1 MDLSKFKKLIKKS
14 GDKVIFV
21 EDGEPDMILMS
32 FDEYESLI
40 DEGDF
45 DHGKELS
52 EYSSENFNSF
62 NKFDLEDKHGSSYDA
77 PPVVE
82 LDNSEVSEE
91 KDKGEFDFDDHK
103 KDFFSSI
110 NDDWTGSNLDLGDV
124 QEKEDFSDNNDE
136 AGGIEKKEKPAQII
150 DFSSENSPKSKTT
163 PLRLEDIKLEDL
175 PI

>member
-1 MDLSKFKKLIKKS
+1 MDLSRFKKLIKKS

-40 DEGDF
+40 DESDF
-45 DHGKELS
+45 DPEKELG

-62 NKFDLEDKHGSSYDA
+62 DKFNLEEKGSSNYET

-82 LDNSEVSEE
+82 LESSEVSEE
-91 KDKGEFDFDDHK
+91 KDKDEFDFGDRK
-103 KDFFSSI
+103 KGSFSSVA
-110 NDDWTGSNLDLGDV
+110 DDWSPNGFGIGDPPETEEGLSSRSDADIIEEK
-124 QEKEDFSDNNDE
+124 QEKS
-136 AGGIEKKEKPAQII
+136 AQII
-150 DFSSENSPKSKTT
+150 DFSSENSSRNI